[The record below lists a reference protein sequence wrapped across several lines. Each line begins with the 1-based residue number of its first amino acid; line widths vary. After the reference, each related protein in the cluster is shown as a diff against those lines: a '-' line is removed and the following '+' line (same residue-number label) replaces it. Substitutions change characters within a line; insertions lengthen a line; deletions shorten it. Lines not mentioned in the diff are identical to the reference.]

1 MHLSPFSQCRS
12 SCVSNLPQR
21 STCPMKRALVLP
33 ISLGVLAAACAV
45 LWPACRLQMHVHSFV
60 CCSACGGQSCSA
72 RQLRA
77 SELARNQLAPS
88 TSFRRTAAAGRRRRI
103 GWKHK
108 TQLLDCAGVWRPTA
122 TPRQAA
128 RRCLAHEVG
137 DDACCWVPAC
147 PVPGAGCGWTAGS
160 AGIDGRL
167 IASVR
172 VEANRNNEP
181 KGCRV
186 R

>member
-1 MHLSPFSQCRS
+1 MRADDSRADHYQGCLPAHADDRAGVRCRNVLALLPGRPAAETDDIPRVHLSPFSQCRS

-128 RRCLAHEVG
+128 RRCLA
-137 DDACCWVPAC
+137 
-147 PVPGAGCGWTAGS
+147 
-160 AGIDGRL
+160 
-167 IASVR
+167 
-172 VEANRNNEP
+172 
-181 KGCRV
+181 
-186 R
+186 